1 MVAALVDVLLMALLK
16 IGDRPRFSVIRCP
29 VKTVVC
35 PPFLSVGGD
44 LFDSTA
50 PRALQDY
57 TSFVT
62 DSLGVAGGVPANGI
76 AYGVENLVVAANGQ
90 MAPEVGLVGVLQA

>member
-29 VKTVVC
+29 VKAVVC

-90 MAPEVGLVGVLQA
+90 MAPEVDLVGVLA